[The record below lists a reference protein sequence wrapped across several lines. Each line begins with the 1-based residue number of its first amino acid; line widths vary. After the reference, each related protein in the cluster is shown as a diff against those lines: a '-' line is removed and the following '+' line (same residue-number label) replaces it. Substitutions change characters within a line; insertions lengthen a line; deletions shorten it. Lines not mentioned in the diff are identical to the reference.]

1 MSWPVL
7 MAYNQNGAAIPY
19 SGQWNDQALTSFILT
34 LLRPLKRIY
43 QPEDLVDLMHNH
55 DTVMVS
61 YMDMSQHQAFYN
73 IYLQTAIKWLER
85 DPDRDVGFAVVTGD
99 SRNSFDVGIEPSL
112 RMYLWNDTLE
122 YDSRTWKPS
131 LLMQWISTNMYT
143 VSAWVAPSGSKSTQL
158 RSFVNKGPVLILF
171 TPRNLYDEAND
182 AYAMVG
188 IGWGRGMTFF
198 PKKHLMLQKHTKNQ
212 SFICKILFSQLRQIS
227 FEYNNCLND
236 SWVMDLSRVYSH
248 QRRQECHKKF
258 DTVKSECEKLFSME
272 KSDFT
277 HCASVAKKT
286 FVNLV
291 NSSKFNHVD
300 TRTKDQ
306 FCSIGTGRIQDQ
318 CPYSQSVKSNFLH
331 MESKGPSRVPKL
343 STSMLN
349 VEQDG
354 KSAKNTKRLW
364 DNIRC
369 RINHLSQALRSDIF
383 YDSLIDKVFLLFI

>member
-19 SGQWNDQALTSFILT
+19 SGQWDDQALTSFILT

-85 DPDRDVGFAVVTGD
+85 DPDRDVGFAVVTGE
-99 SRNSFDVGIEPSL
+99 SRNLFDVGIEPSL

-143 VSAWVAPSGSKSTQL
+143 VSAWASPSGSKSTQL

-188 IGWGRGMTFF
+188 
-198 PKKHLMLQKHTKNQ
+198 
-212 SFICKILFSQLRQIS
+212 
-227 FEYNNCLND
+227 
-236 SWVMDLSRVYSH
+236 
-248 QRRQECHKKF
+248 
-258 DTVKSECEKLFSME
+258 
-272 KSDFT
+272 
-277 HCASVAKKT
+277 A
-286 FVNLV
+286 
-291 NSSKFNHVD
+291 
-300 TRTKDQ
+300 
-306 FCSIGTGRIQDQ
+306 
-318 CPYSQSVKSNFLH
+318 
-331 MESKGPSRVPKL
+331 
-343 STSMLN
+343 
-349 VEQDG
+349 
-354 KSAKNTKRLW
+354 
-364 DNIRC
+364 
-369 RINHLSQALRSDIF
+369 
-383 YDSLIDKVFLLFI
+383 